1 MVKEMAAAKKKK
13 NSAKLHRDRSPHARQ
28 KDVYVLLMENTVPR
42 FDEAV
47 PQLDE
52 VFTRTYLLII
62 YLFIWEI
69 ENMYCVSIE
78 F

>member
-1 MVKEMAAAKKKK
+1 MSSGQSNTEGLPWLRKWQQPKKKK

-62 YLFIWEI
+62 YLFI
-69 ENMYCVSIE
+69 
-78 F
+78 